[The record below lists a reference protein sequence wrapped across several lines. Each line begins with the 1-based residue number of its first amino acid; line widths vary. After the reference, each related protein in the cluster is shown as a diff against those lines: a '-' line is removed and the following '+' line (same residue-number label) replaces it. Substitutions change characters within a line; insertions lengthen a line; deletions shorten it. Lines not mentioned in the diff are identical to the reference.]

1 MIIHPSKRTALIL
14 NVLGVGLALVF
25 LTSGL
30 SKLGG
35 LPLQEQLFDAF
46 DFPRWFMYVVGGA
59 EVVGATLI
67 AIPRTRPYGAVL
79 LALVMIG
86 ATLSRAFTGVAL
98 PLMFSDALLAST
110 CIWIAREDR
119 PAFLV
124 VHWKEPDRRAPPRD
138 FRHPVYK

>member
-1 MIIHPSKRTALIL
+1 MITHPSQRTALIL

-46 DFPRWFMYVVGGA
+46 GFPRWLMYAVGGA

-67 AIPRTRPYGAVL
+67 AIPRTRPYGAML

-98 PLMFSDALLAST
+98 QMMLLDAVLAST

-119 PAFLV
+119 PAFLAI
-124 VHWKEPDRRAPPRD
+124 HWKTGPREAPTE

>member
-1 MIIHPSKRTALIL
+1 MITNPSPRTALIL
-14 NVLGVGLALVF
+14 NVLGVGLSLLF
-25 LTSGL
+25 LASGL

-35 LPLQEQLFDAF
+35 LPLQENLFDAF
-46 DFPRWFMYVVGGA
+46 GFPRWFMYAVGGA

-67 AIPRTRPYGAVL
+67 AIPRTRPYGAML
-79 LALVMIG
+79 LAVVMIG

-110 CIWIAREDR
+110 CIWVAREDR

-124 VHWKEPDRRAPPRD
+124 IHWKKEREAARE

>member
-1 MIIHPSKRTALIL
+1 MITNPSPRTTLIL
-14 NVLGVGLALVF
+14 NVVGAGLALLF
-25 LTSGL
+25 LASGL

-35 LPLQEQLFDAF
+35 IPLQEHLFDAF
-46 DFPRWFMYVVGGA
+46 GFPRWFMYAVGGA
-59 EVVGATLI
+59 ELVGATLI
-67 AIPRTRPYGAVL
+67 AIPSTRPYGAML
-79 LALVMIG
+79 LAVVMIG

-124 VHWKEPDRRAPPRD
+124 IHWKQEREAPRE